1 MAGATNRA
9 MKAAGLPKA
18 TQEKIRV
25 ARGAGLTVQSAIQHA
40 QAHGLPLGKAAKHVG
55 ELSGWQKA
63 AAGAKV
69 EARPATKRAPGE
81 SLEAYRA
88 RDLTSRDPATM
99 RAAIREQ
106 IKKIR
111 SDAGGEADVQ
121 RLSTMLQ
128 SRNAAAKQRTAE
140 RGGQQDLFGA
150 NPAPRGPSPF
160 EVRAKAAAER
170 RAAMVASAQQRAGRL
185 PQALGGAARG
195 MMAARKAA
203 AAKPTLERSMSKF
216 KAHAQGVIN
225 DYYKANFPKQTPP
238 TLHYSDGEKYI
249 RVTRVDAGSKTG
261 SAHAFI
267 DKATGDVLKP
277 DGYKRPAKG
286 ARGNIHT
293 GDFGVNEHGANYSA
307 AYMKRSGAMGFYAP
321 PRRGPSKRERQ
332 ANADARDVI
341 MGPRR

>member
-203 AAKPTLERSMSKF
+203 REEALLSPFKNTKVGGKDATEWSSEMSLLRERKPRPLNKLYRNPALITPEIKAKHDM
-216 KAHAQGVIN
+216 
-225 DYYKANFPKQTPP
+225 
-238 TLHYSDGEKYI
+238 
-249 RVTRVDAGSKTG
+249 VTRAWNALYRTASKNQKKALDLSN
-261 SAHAFI
+261 SACRS
-267 DKATGDVLKP
+267 AT
-277 DGYKRPAKG
+277 PAQQ
-286 ARGNIHT
+286 
-293 GDFGVNEHGANYSA
+293 A
-307 AYMKRSGAMGFYAP
+307 AHLR
-321 PRRGPSKRERQ
+321 SKR
-332 ANADARDVI
+332 
-341 MGPRR
+341 

>member
-121 RLSTMLQ
+121 RQLKRDAEGGTPRLSPCG
-128 SRNAAAKQRTAE
+128 
-140 RGGQQDLFGA
+140 RGGSVRMGLEPYSQPD
-150 NPAPRGPSPF
+150 PSPS
-160 EVRAKAAAER
+160 R
-170 RAAMVASAQQRAGRL
+170 RCSPR
-185 PQALGGAARG
+185 PW
-195 MMAARKAA
+195 
-203 AAKPTLERSMSKF
+203 PWSSRS
-216 KAHAQGVIN
+216 
-225 DYYKANFPKQTPP
+225 
-238 TLHYSDGEKYI
+238 
-249 RVTRVDAGSKTG
+249 
-261 SAHAFI
+261 
-267 DKATGDVLKP
+267 
-277 DGYKRPAKG
+277 
-286 ARGNIHT
+286 
-293 GDFGVNEHGANYSA
+293 
-307 AYMKRSGAMGFYAP
+307 
-321 PRRGPSKRERQ
+321 
-332 ANADARDVI
+332 
-341 MGPRR
+341 